1 MIPKNGDRFSE
12 KIMRRQKA
20 RFYGPVIRRPPG
32 SGTAGDQTFDLFNA
46 DLRRI
51 EPLKVST
58 VSCGGERQ
66 AGRRPSCMP
75 VTPSGYI
82 LGVGRHRMR
91 RSPRC
96 ERGCKFVL
104 AMRRHLRLALMLA
117 VVLAAAAPA
126 AVRAQGKLE
135 ARYSASL
142 AGIPIGKGSWVID
155 ITDTQYMAAASGV
168 TTGLMRA
175 FSGGQGTSAAHGTL
189 HAGQPTVSTFAST
202 IAASNKTDDVNLTV
216 ANGIV
221 TETRLDPPLETE
233 PD

>member
-1 MIPKNGDRFSE
+1 MIPKSGDRFSD

-58 VSCGGERQ
+58 LSCGGNRQ
-66 AGRRPSCMP
+66 ADRRASLP
-75 VTPSGYI
+75 VTTAGYI

-104 AMRRHLRLALMLA
+104 AMRRHVRLVLMLA
-117 VVLAAAAPA
+117 AVLAAAAPA

-155 ITDTQYMAAASGV
+155 ITDTQYMAAASG
-168 TTGLMRA
+168 A
-175 FSGGQGTSAAHGTL
+175 
-189 HAGQPTVSTFAST
+189 
-202 IAASNKTDDVNLTV
+202 
-216 ANGIV
+216 
-221 TETRLDPPLETE
+221 
-233 PD
+233 